1 MNAREV
7 IRALGGQWRGGYGMA
22 KCPTHADHTPS
33 LKVSDGEN
41 GEIVIHCFGGCPW
54 AEVKDALRRDGLLP
68 DRGSGAAPR
77 PDPEAQARH
86 KAECEAEERSR
97 VEAARLLWRQA
108 LPVTQA
114 DPAGRYL
121 GSRGLHAPWPPPLRF
136 LPAARHP
143 SRTTVPA
150 LIAAACR
157 WPARSPRAVLLTALS
172 PQGRKAGLNPLR
184 WTRGFLT
191 GAAVR
196 LAPWDKDKTIVVVEG
211 IEDGLAV
218 LGAMPEAVP
227 WAVLGVL
234 NAKQVVVPPAA
245 EVVLALD
252 GDGVGKRAAKEAA
265 DALTAR
271 GRKVRIAVL
280 PDDADPADLL
290 VPVTG
295 RAA

>member
-54 AEVKDALRRDGLLP
+54 AGVRDALRRDGLLP

-77 PDPEAQARH
+77 PDPEAQARR
-86 KAECEAEERSR
+86 KAERETEERRR
-97 VEAARLLWRQA
+97 VEAARLLWQQA
-108 LPVTQA
+108 STITPG
-114 DPAGRYL
+114 DPASLYL
-121 GSRGLHAPWPPPLRF
+121 ASRGLHGPWPPSLRF

-157 WPARSPRAVLLTALS
+157 WPARAPRAIQLTALS
-172 PQGRKAGLNPLR
+172 PQGQKAALSPVR
-184 WTRGFLT
+184 WTRGVLL

-196 LAPWDKDKTIVVVEG
+196 LAPWGEGKSIVVVEG
-211 IEDGLAV
+211 VEDGLAV
-218 LGAMPEAVP
+218 LRSMPETTP
-227 WAVLGVL
+227 WAVLGTA
-234 NAKQVVVPPAA
+234 NAKRVIVPAGA

-252 GDGVGKRAAKEAA
+252 GDDPGRTAAREAG
-265 DALTAR
+265 DALMA
-271 GRKVRIAVL
+271 GGHCVKVAAL
-280 PDDADPADLL
+280 PDGADPASLL
-290 VPVTG
+290 APVIG

>member
-1 MNAREV
+1 MNARG
-7 IRALGGQWRGGYGMA
+7 IIKALSGRWHGTYGMA
-22 KCPTHADHTPS
+22 CCPSHADRIPS
-33 LKVSDGEN
+33 LKIADAEDG
-41 GEIVIHCFGGCPW
+41 GVTVHCFAGCDW
-54 AEVKDALRRDGLLP
+54 RDVKGALRHDGLLP
-68 DRGSGAAPR
+68 GWNPGSASR
-77 PDPEAQARH
+77 PDPEAEARRE
-86 KAECEAEERSR
+86 AAREAEEQGRI
-97 VEAARLLWRQA
+97 EAARALWRQA
-108 LPVTQA
+108 CPLTQG
-114 DPAGRYL
+114 DPTGRYL
-121 GSRGLHAPWPPPLRF
+121 MSRGLPGPWPPSLRF
-136 LPAARHP
+136 LRTAPHP
-143 SRTTVPA
+143 SGADVPA

-157 WPARSPRAVLLTALS
+157 WPARSPRAVQLTALS

-184 WTRGFLT
+184 WTRGVLT

-196 LAPWDKDKTIVVVEG
+196 LAPWDKDKTIVLVEG

-218 LGAMPEAVP
+218 LRAMPEAAP

-234 NAKQVVVPPAA
+234 NAKQAVLPSAA

-252 GDGVGKRAAKEAA
+252 GDEAGKRAAKEAA

-271 GRKVRIAVL
+271 GHKVRIAAL